1 MLTWIAIAGGGAVGA
16 VARYGLANSI
26 YTMLGRGFP
35 YGTLVVNLVGSLL
48 MGFLF
53 VFLLERINVGPEIR
67 AAIIVGFLGSFT
79 TFSTFSME
87 TLTLINQ
94 GAYTKAALNIIL
106 SVVLCI
112 LFTAL
117 GVALARRL

>member
-1 MLTWIAIAGGGAVGA
+1 MIVWVAVAVGGAVGA
-16 VARYGLANSI
+16 VARYGMASGV
-26 YTMLGRGFP
+26 YAVLGRGFP
-35 YGTLVVNLVGSLL
+35 YGTFAVNLLGSLL

-53 VFLLERINVGPEIR
+53 VYLLERITVGPEMR

-94 GAYTKAALNIIL
+94 GAYIKAALNIVL

-117 GVALARRL
+117 GVVMARRL

>member
-1 MLTWIAIAGGGAVGA
+1 MTWIAIAGGGAVGA

>member
-1 MLTWIAIAGGGAVGA
+1 MTWIAIALGGAVGA
-16 VARYGLANSI
+16 VARYGMANGV
-26 YTMLGRGFP
+26 YAVLGRGFP
-35 YGTLVVNLVGSLL
+35 YGTFAVNLMGSLL

-53 VFLLERINVGPEIR
+53 VFLLERINAGPEMR

-87 TLTLINQ
+87 TLTLMNQ
-94 GAYTKAALNIIL
+94 GAYTKAALNIVL
-106 SVVLCI
+106 SVVFCI

-117 GVALARRL
+117 GVAMARRL